1 VPRSCRGVASLR
13 RCPVNDR
20 APGRS
25 YTGEVTA
32 VRAVS
37 FDLDGTLFDH
47 HGSARSAAVEFLGSL
62 GVVASESTLAR
73 WFDAEEEHFER
84 WRSGEISFSQQRRE
98 RLRSVLPPL
107 GIDVP
112 AGDADVDE
120 LFGRYLQAY
129 ESSWQAFPDALPLL
143 RSLRAASHRVGLLTN
158 GTETQQLAKLRHTG
172 LLDEF
177 DVVCT
182 SERIGF
188 SKPDARAFAALTS
201 ELGVEPAA
209 CLFVGDDPAKDADGA
224 RAAGMQA
231 LLVDDHRRRGL
242 PIGELVASVIATS
255 VGAR

>member
-1 VPRSCRGVASLR
+1 M
-13 RCPVNDR
+13 
-20 APGRS
+20 
-25 YTGEVTA
+25 TA
-32 VRAVS
+32 VGAVG

-47 HGSARSAAVEFLGSL
+47 HGSARSAAVQFLGSL
-62 GVVASESTLAR
+62 GVVTSEPTLAR

-84 WRSGEISFSQQRRE
+84 WRSGEISFSEQRRE

-107 GIDVP
+107 GVGVP
-112 AGDADVDE
+112 ASDVDVDE
-120 LFGRYLQAY
+120 LFGRYLRAY

-143 RSLRAASHRVGLLTN
+143 RSLRSAGHRIGLLTN
-158 GTETQQLAKLRHTG
+158 GTEAQQRAKLRRTG

-188 SKPDARAFAALTS
+188 SKPDARAFAALAY
-201 ELGVEPAA
+201 EIGVEPGA
-209 CLFVGDDPAKDADGA
+209 CLFIGDDPAKDADGA

-231 LLVDDHRRRGL
+231 LLVDDRRRRGL
-242 PIGELVASVIATS
+242 PIGELVESVIAAS